1 MQMIEELFE
10 DADISFVVPEEE
22 LMYTVIEERYLVGEV
37 MAVGH
42 IGRVH
47 SGKRNFYFLFPVEL
61 NLSFHRLRE
70 NKTVRLLTIEVA
82 ADTNGKPNIF
92 VRSSVRKSFTDT
104 SDTVRTNGRMNER
117 TTSSKS

>member
-1 MQMIEELFE
+1 MIEELFE

-47 SGKRNFYFLFPVEL
+47 SGKISGKEL
-61 NLSFHRLRE
+61 LLSL
-70 NKTVRLLTIEVA
+70 
-82 ADTNGKPNIF
+82 
-92 VRSSVRKSFTDT
+92 
-104 SDTVRTNGRMNER
+104 
-117 TTSSKS
+117 SSKMKLVISSITN